1 MAESTRPVAE
11 SRLTQ
16 IEPDERLVV
25 LARTMQAQGPGLE
38 TAWEDG
44 ATNWNSF
51 GETYLGPQES
61 PHFWP
66 QLPGSCLPTITAQ
79 STHRLR

>member
-1 MAESTRPVAE
+1 MTAVVIGRAAPHAS
-11 SRLTQ
+11 SDRLG
-16 IEPDERLVV
+16 VV
-25 LARTMQAQGPGLE
+25 LSSKDRGWSGLE
-38 TAWEDG
+38 AELLCIPAG
-44 ATNWNSF
+44 L
-51 GETYLGPQES
+51 TYVPAQES